1 MSFQYFFFDT
11 YYGYFLQAL
20 PITLLVEIIYY
31 FIKFKN
37 DKKTKT
43 SKKILSCMFV
53 TYIVGLVCLTVGL
66 DTMNIIWYKLIYNM
80 DPGTKINWYKGDFN
94 LGISFIKNL
103 TKENI
108 MNIIMLL
115 PFGILYPLSQKE
127 TDFKDIIIK
136 GFILVIT
143 IELLE
148 PIFGRAFDINDIILN
163 TIGVLLSSIF
173 I

>member
-80 DPGTKINWYKGDFN
+80 DPGTKINWYKFHKKTN
-94 LGISFIKNL
+94 KRKHNEHHNAFTIWYPIPII
-103 TKENI
+103 TKRNR
-108 MNIIMLL
+108 L
-115 PFGILYPLSQKE
+115 
-127 TDFKDIIIK
+127 
-136 GFILVIT
+136 
-143 IELLE
+143 
-148 PIFGRAFDINDIILN
+148 
-163 TIGVLLSSIF
+163 
-173 I
+173 